1 MWINHKY
8 QLRLSVRTKGMVV
21 FLALIMYA
29 LSIAIFAFHQKELML
44 NDFEEIQV
52 TLETETL
59 LKQAE
64 VSAFHTVMAIFATV
78 GIKDTSASMQRIQL
92 HYQSLNDTETDLMQR
107 LPADA
112 LNLDGL
118 HAAWDIVEKDA
129 SRSNLDRL
137 SVELIKTK
145 DDIATLMDQ
154 LQNQRKSLSDHYR
167 TQSDA
172 VAATTLMLGILGLG
186 LLGAIIGLF
195 FRRLTDDLRILQT
208 HALGIVKGVR
218 SQPLTITRH
227 DEIGQLMIA
236 VNQMADIVDR
246 REKELMLERQ
256 KYFHQEKMAAI
267 GALAAGVAHEI
278 GNPIAAISGIAQA
291 MIDSRKDSKSEEK
304 GCMANDCANCHP
316 ELIYTQTQRLAAIT
330 REIAEFASPRA
341 IAADFL
347 DLNEQLRNASKLI
360 RYDKRLQ
367 GVLLELNLD
376 SQLNA
381 VYGVADQLTQLI
393 MNLLINSMDA
403 LEGITHALNRTPAI
417 TITSSQDI
425 NNIYVII
432 EDNGCG
438 IEPHTLQRV
447 FEAFFT
453 TKPAGKGTGLGLSLC
468 YSIAQNHGG
477 NIDIS
482 SSLNIGTRVTLTL
495 PMNLPLKEINFI

>member
-8 QLRLSVRTKGMVV
+8 QLRLSVRTKGMIV

-417 TITSSQDI
+417 TSSQDI